1 MASARHTL
9 LLPLLLLA
17 AATMAALAVSGG
29 ATAASELMMS
39 TIHARVAAE
48 WAWSSAAGAASSS
61 SSDDSCWGS
70 PEECPVVYDVD
81 AEGGGAAAPRARMR
95 LQLYDDVNAA
105 ASLLP
110 TAQYLSYSVLMP
122 DTVPCSVPGMSYYN
136 CQPGA
141 DANPY
146 TRGCSA
152 ITQCRD

>member
-9 LLPLLLLA
+9 LLPLLLA
-17 AATMAALAVSGG
+17 AATMAALAVSGS
-29 ATAASELMMS
+29 ATASELMMS

-48 WAWSSAAGAASSS
+48 WAWSAAGASS

-81 AEGGGAAAPRARMR
+81 AEGGAATPRGRMR
-95 LQLYDDVNAA
+95 LQLYDDVNTVG
-105 ASLLP
+105 SLLP
-110 TAQYLSYSVLMP
+110 TAQYLSYSALMP
-122 DTVPCSVPGMSYYN
+122 DSVPCSVPGMSYYN

-152 ITQCRD
+152 ITQCRE